1 MDLASLL
8 SSLLSTHS
16 QSHRFIT
23 PSKMNRQLDHI
34 SVLDITIR
42 YGLIDVKSFVIEYQ
56 KLFSERVAI
65 HVFDLRFNVP
75 DGVVGRA

>member
-1 MDLASLL
+1 
-8 SSLLSTHS
+8 
-16 QSHRFIT
+16 
-23 PSKMNRQLDHI
+23 MNRQLDHI